1 MHKAHTRRHR
11 QLGSPGR
18 TLVGEAS
25 TWRQDEANAR
35 HQRRDEELR
44 VYTARLLEV
53 LEKLAEEVIGAATDV
68 CIPDLV
74 AVLEAFGD
82 GGHVHLGRKILDQSV
97 VR

>member
-1 MHKAHTRRHR
+1 M
-11 QLGSPGR
+11 
-18 TLVGEAS
+18 
-25 TWRQDEANAR
+25 
-35 HQRRDEELR
+35 
-44 VYTARLLEV
+44 LEV